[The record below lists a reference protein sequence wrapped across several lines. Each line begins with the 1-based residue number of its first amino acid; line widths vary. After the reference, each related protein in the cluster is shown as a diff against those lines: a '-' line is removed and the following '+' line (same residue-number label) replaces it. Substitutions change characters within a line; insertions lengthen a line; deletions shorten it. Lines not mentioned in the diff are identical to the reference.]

1 VSAQTTKNSTIPAL
15 CGALLTLTAGHASAA
30 GCPPIEAA
38 TLKQAITPYH
48 MTRRR
53 TDHDETHS
61 EMIQAADTTYA
72 LIKGHW
78 RAIPY
83 KAAERVKDLN
93 KFSG

>member
-1 VSAQTTKNSTIPAL
+1 
-15 CGALLTLTAGHASAA
+15 
-30 GCPPIEAA
+30 
-38 TLKQAITPYH
+38 
-48 MTRRR
+48 
-53 TDHDETHS
+53 
-61 EMIQAADTTYA
+61 MIQAADTTYA